1 MPPDHGAAIVNKIF
15 TDQKLFNMW
24 EIELSE
30 MRNRIKSLR
39 LKLSKAFNSQGAV
52 NISDAIINQN
62 GMFSMLPLNAQQA
75 ESLRTD
81 HAVYL
86 MNSGRI
92 NIAGANTKNISRVA
106 EAVLKVI

>member
-1 MPPDHGAAIVNKIF
+1 
-15 TDQKLFNMW
+15 
-24 EIELSE
+24 
-30 MRNRIKSLR
+30 
-39 LKLSKAFNSQGAV
+39 
-52 NISDAIINQN
+52 
-62 GMFSMLPLNAQQA
+62 MLPLSAKQA